1 MTDYTTEEMTM
12 TNKIKILIGDDSAQY
27 GVACASSL
35 RAMGFFVITR
45 PKDGLTIYDAI
56 KNEQPD
62 VVIADAVMPSLDA
75 IELIRKIQNSSYQK
89 PLFIITSAY
98 ENSFIETQVM
108 NAGASYFMLKPFDI
122 KILGERIKSMLDI
135 DTDISSDSSYTKNK
149 QSINLEIIVTDII
162 HQIGVPAHIKGY
174 HYLREAIIQSVNFSF
189 LEGQR
194 EGYDYYILIND
205 IDSVLVKNV
214 IPITPETTDSIGND
228 PVNVLDMWTSDK
240 YLTVQFEM
248 RGLGREKHMINL
260 VRNYSLSPNPDGDGY
275 LQLELR
281 HNRLN
286 DPEIDHI
293 LWGVAS
299 FRLEDLKLENPDLK
313 GLKIKVRSPYGTEVR
328 TCDFEKEDSGEDAI
342 SGTQEKSVSTYVR

>member
-1 MTDYTTEEMTM
+1 M

-45 PKDGLTIYDAI
+45 TKDGLNIYDAS

-174 HYLREAIIQSVNFSF
+174 QFLRDAI
-189 LEGQR
+189 LLTMDEP
-194 EGYDYYILIND
+194 DYINA
-205 IDSVLVKNV
+205 VTK
-214 IPITPETTDSIGND
+214 
-228 PVNVLDMWTSDK
+228 
-240 YLTVQFEM
+240 
-248 RGLGREKHMINL
+248 
-260 VRNYSLSPNPDGDGY
+260 
-275 LQLELR
+275 
-281 HNRLN
+281 RLY
-286 DPEIDHI
+286 PEIAKKNGTTASRVERAIRHAI
-293 LWGVAS
+293 EVAWDRGDVDTLNS
-299 FRLEDLKLENPDLK
+299 YFGYTIHNLRGKPTNSEFIAMIADKMRLDKRQRV
-313 GLKIKVRSPYGTEVR
+313 G
-328 TCDFEKEDSGEDAI
+328 
-342 SGTQEKSVSTYVR
+342 